1 MMELHKTSE
10 RGLYAHLTKQE
21 LSAYRLT
28 FEELNPKDERT
39 EALVGAILTRAE
51 RTLGWTLPQ
60 SGKLRVDA
68 LPTAQGGMLLILTAR
83 TAKTR
88 YRVKKQP
95 FVLLCRFSDANAVLS
110 LLYRVQSPPFQNADC
125 RLYRDSTA
133 YVLRVSLP
141 TVFALRAGRT
151 ALSEYGTILAA
162 TPLTEAYLREYTEE
176 IRLRKAP

>member
-1 MMELHKTSE
+1 MELHKTSDC
-10 RGLYAHLTKQE
+10 GLYAHLTKQD

-51 RTLGWTLPQ
+51 KTLGWTLPKP
-60 SGKLRVDA
+60 GRLRVDA
-68 LPTAQGGMLLILTAR
+68 LPTAHGGTLLILTAR

-95 FVLLCRFSDANAVLS
+95 FLLLCRLADTDAVLS
-110 LLYRVQSPPFQNADC
+110 FLRRVQGPPFQNADC

-133 YVLRVSLP
+133 YVLCVSLP
-141 TVFALRAGRT
+141 AASALRAVRT
-151 ALSEYGTILAA
+151 ALSEYGTVFPVNAY
-162 TPLTEAYLREYTEE
+162 TQSYLREYAEE
-176 IRLRKAP
+176 IRLHKSP